1 MKKKNAVRSHPHVLI
16 THTLVITQVQ
26 HKQGIFMLTQRT
38 EMQQGCLFIS
48 KHTGLGK
55 FCFKEKKPKQTK
67 SATVR
72 GKCNRRKARE
82 GYSHGWSI
90 QQGCPSPAQV
100 QRLQFGGLSTAVLQS
115 GMNESIKTSHQKQIP
130 QGVTLAGL
138 HNVTKLLEGRP
149 FVREQQAQA
158 ACVGYD
164 ALAHAHDFPFL
175 FSLLWVLEDWFKN
188 QILPSF

>member
-138 HNVTKLLEGRP
+138 HDVTKLLEGRP

-164 ALAHAHDFPFL
+164 AHAHAHDFPFL